1 MLETANL
8 NGDTASR
15 RGEAKSSASSTSV
28 AGEKRSGEQTT
39 SQSGSEDKASKKMKK
54 DSSDTSGNISFFLNH
69 CTCNIEL
76 KTQSSL
82 SKTETLV
89 TDTKCPSRRDVRLIE
104 PNKGS
109 KVRQGPTIRC
119 QFYRGVR

>member
-8 NGDTASR
+8 NSDTASR
-15 RGEAKSSASSTSV
+15 RGEAKSSASGTSV

-54 DSSDTSGNISFFLNH
+54 DSSDNSGSFFFNH
-69 CTCNIEL
+69 CTCNVDL
-76 KTQSSL
+76 KTQSTF

-89 TDTKCPSRRDVRLIE
+89 TDTKCS
-104 PNKGS
+104 S
-109 KVRQGPTIRC
+109 
-119 QFYRGVR
+119 